1 MQPLIILS
9 SLRPAPDVNAQPTM
23 VLAHWR
29 VFMDAGGERFLAGIL
44 PNQATLRITS
54 PIQAIDLVSRTWL
67 TKSGRVY
74 ETPARPTES
83 VVLRQVLA
91 LLMRTEDPTAHPE
104 DVTDTVWAGMQC
116 AVQ

>member
-9 SLRPAPDVNAQPTM
+9 SWRLAPDVNAQPTM

-29 VFMDAGGERFLAGIL
+29 VFMDAGGERFLAGML

-67 TKSGRVY
+67 TESGRAY
-74 ETPARPTES
+74 ETPGPPAAS
-83 VVLRQVLA
+83 VLLRQMLA

-104 DVTDTVWAGMQC
+104 DVTDTVWTGMQR
-116 AVQ
+116 AVR